1 MDAGSRVTQE
11 QLPRRIGRGS
21 KLTQAMRF
29 TSFSTSY
36 GYSSVR
42 KIEKIMPS
50 KIIVVLLSAAGLA
63 GCGQIPVVEAKQG
76 EPLKVCAAENEM
88 PYSNSK
94 GEGFEN
100 KLAEFVGKE
109 LGRKIEYVS
118 WKDPRY
124 FIRDLLDKKQCDL
137 VMGLDTGDPRVATTE
152 PYYRSGYVFITK
164 EQDSDAA
171 QNWDGELIKKAKHIA
186 FVPGTPAETMLRA
199 IGRYNDMF
207 NYLHELVGFKSPRNQ
222 YVKYEASKLV
232 GEVATGKAE
241 VAVLWGPAAARYIK
255 ESSVP
260 LAMTMIPDNNVR
272 ADGQKV
278 SHHFS
283 TSMGVRKADRDL
295 LTALNE
301 IIKSRQ
307 DEIDDIL
314 EAENIP
320 LVPETQSA
328 LAKNN

>member
-1 MDAGSRVTQE
+1 M
-11 QLPRRIGRGS
+11 L
-21 KLTQAMRF
+21 L
-29 TSFSTSY
+29 
-36 GYSSVR
+36 
-42 KIEKIMPS
+42 
-50 KIIVVLLSAAGLA
+50 LLSCLGLSA
-63 GCGQIPVVEAKQG
+63 CSQVPVVEAKQG
-76 EPLKVCAAENEM
+76 LPLKVCAAENEM
-88 PYSNSK
+88 PYSNNK

-118 WKDPRY
+118 WTDPRY

-137 VMGLDTGDPRVATTE
+137 VMGLDNGDPRVATTE

-171 QNWDGELIKKAKHIA
+171 QNWDGELIKKANRIA
-186 FVPGTPAETMLRA
+186 FMPGTPAETMLRA

-222 YVKYEASKLV
+222 YVKYENSKLV
-232 GEVATGKAE
+232 SEVASGKAE
-241 VAVLWGPAAARYIK
+241 VAVLWGPAAARYVK
-255 ESSVP
+255 ESTIP
-260 LAMTMIPDNNVR
+260 LAITVIPDNNVR

-278 SHHFS
+278 PHHFS
-283 TSMGVRKADRDL
+283 TSMGVRKDDRDL
-295 LTALNE
+295 LAALNG
-301 IIKSRQ
+301 IIKSEQ
-307 DEIDDIL
+307 DEIDGIL

-320 LVPETQSA
+320 LLSETESA

>member
-1 MDAGSRVTQE
+1 MS
-11 QLPRRIGRGS
+11 LNKIS
-21 KLTQAMRF
+21 LLL
-29 TSFSTSY
+29 
-36 GYSSVR
+36 SSV
-42 KIEKIMPS
+42 
-50 KIIVVLLSAAGLA
+50 VLAACAPL
-63 GCGQIPVVEAKQG
+63 PTVEATQG

-118 WKDPRY
+118 WTDPRY
-124 FIRDLLDKKQCDL
+124 FIRDMLDKKLCDL

-164 EQDSDAA
+164 EQDADVA
-171 QNWDGELIKKAKHIA
+171 QNWDSELIKNAKRIA
-186 FVPGTPAETMLRA
+186 FMPGTPAETMLRA

-207 NYLHELVGFKSPRNQ
+207 NDLHELVGFKSPRNQ
-222 YVKYEASKLV
+222 YVKYENSKLV
-232 GEVATGKAE
+232 SEVASGKAE
-241 VAVLWGPAAARYIK
+241 IAVLWGPAAARYVK

-278 SHHFS
+278 PHHFS
-283 TSMGVRKADRDL
+283 TSMGVRKDDRDL
-295 LTALNE
+295 LTALNA
-301 IIKSRQ
+301 IIKSKQ

-314 EAENIP
+314 EVENIP
-320 LVPETQSA
+320 LLSETQ
-328 LAKNN
+328 